1 MPVALTFRGT
11 VDSDGRPSQSL
22 RERVRDALKL
32 YREGEVEITVRP
44 PRRSTSANAY
54 YWAVVVREVQRAMVD
69 AGQIAP
75 TEAVH
80 DWLKRRHL
88 PGARTVEVFGE
99 SITLPASTAILDST
113 EFADYVERIRTDEL
127 LLSSGCVIPEPD
139 APVRGHVIAEAA

>member
-1 MPVALTFRGT
+1 
-11 VDSDGRPSQSL
+11 
-22 RERVRDALKL
+22 
-32 YREGEVEITVRP
+32 
-44 PRRSTSANAY
+44 
-54 YWAVVVREVQRAMVD
+54 MVD

-80 DWLKRRHL
+80 DWLKRRHIL
-88 PGARTVEVFGE
+88 GLRTVEVFGE

-127 LLSSGCVIPEPD
+127 LLSIGCVIPEPE